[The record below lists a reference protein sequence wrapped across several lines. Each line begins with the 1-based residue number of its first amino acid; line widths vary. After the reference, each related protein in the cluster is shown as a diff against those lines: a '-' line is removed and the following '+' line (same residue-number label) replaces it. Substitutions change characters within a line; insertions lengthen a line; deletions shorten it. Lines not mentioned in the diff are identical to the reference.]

1 MQMVT
6 EMQMVTKNLVCV
18 VYEPEGKHR
27 YKMDNSS
34 IRRKEKVGE
43 EEEKKRTSWV
53 FRKLTYQKLK

>member
-6 EMQMVTKNLVCV
+6 EMQTVTKNLVCV

-43 EEEKKRTSWV
+43 EEEKKRTS
-53 FRKLTYQKLK
+53 